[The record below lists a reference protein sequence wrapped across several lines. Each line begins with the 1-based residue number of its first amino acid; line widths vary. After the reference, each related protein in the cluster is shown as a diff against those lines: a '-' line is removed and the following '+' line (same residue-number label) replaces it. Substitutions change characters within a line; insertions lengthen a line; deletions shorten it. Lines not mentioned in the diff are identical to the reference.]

1 MDQEPPAAIYLQELC
16 WDGLGS
22 PLIAICPC
30 GATRCDCAAPWAL
43 SVSCPVRSPT
53 SRAFHTAP
61 SHLAAEHN
69 ICAKSPLGPEYCPL
83 PLTRD
88 AACANRTRKLPL
100 DHPLAIRRPPQHL
113 GMRCPCGAARSAP
126 ALHQSLQHLRCA
138 RAACQNKRTSPG
150 GGCTCPGRMERNG
163 AWRLEAVH
171 HAFVG
176 GELTLLFHLQHTPSM
191 KRHTHTQKEIG
202 ECRLRPLKI
211 SSKDSSALSAA
222 TGVVSNGKGKV

>member
-1 MDQEPPAAIYLQELC
+1 
-16 WDGLGS
+16 
-22 PLIAICPC
+22 
-30 GATRCDCAAPWAL
+30 
-43 SVSCPVRSPT
+43 
-53 SRAFHTAP
+53 
-61 SHLAAEHN
+61 
-69 ICAKSPLGPEYCPL
+69 
-83 PLTRD
+83 
-88 AACANRTRKLPL
+88 
-100 DHPLAIRRPPQHL
+100 
-113 GMRCPCGAARSAP
+113 
-126 ALHQSLQHLRCA
+126 
-138 RAACQNKRTSPG
+138 
-150 GGCTCPGRMERNG
+150 MERNG